1 VRTAARTLAL
11 LACLALSACGG
22 ANGFSPSPSS
32 SQPAT
37 LDLNP
42 SPVDLTSDDP
52 SAVITAQGDVAGV
65 QYTAHADSS
74 CTNATGSLAV
84 AGDGIAQLD
93 VAGSP
98 LLFIAVATGTPPASC
113 TMSVTGSDGSFVTV
127 AMDYSVVTL
136 EDDVMNAAT
145 LRRLA
150 IVRNTVAPAS
160 VTIDSPTDVVM
171 VNLSGFSGLTKSRV
185 SCSGTP
191 SGVGLSIIP
200 SSFTGSGTVAV
211 APYGQGALSGTCTVS
226 FTDATAATQQLTV
239 TLAAAALNKLTV
251 TPSSV
256 QFACAGSSP
265 QTCTTPN
272 VTIAESGATLFK
284 INNRPTLVNSCAN
297 LFNGPLKMST
307 GGGSYAS
314 SVAGPQA
321 TVSFYGLL
329 LTSTLSCKKI
339 VIGDGGA
346 QTVAVHVNASLA
358 SGGTAAT
365 APSCTGSDP
374 LAPAANAPHGM
385 YVWNPYR
392 EGGVEKEIEQY
403 VLGPGT
409 GPPLDAD
416 FCGASIVVV
425 WSDIETSKGSY
436 DWSAID
442 TLIAPYARP
451 GLRVNLLLS
460 DASEECCTNTE
471 TPSWIFSQEGVGQVQ
486 CPGQPPYPNWLDP
499 TFEKDYKAFIDAMIA
514 HFSSGGGDQ
523 YTSSIGYM
531 RFGIGA
537 GVEAYPGHLEGATT
551 SPQPCLDA
559 WKAATPAFS
568 YTAWLNYTLGIVHNL
583 AQQTSD
589 KQLMVSLNYVSMYD
603 SSNPND
609 AYSYADAVADVAAP
623 LGVAMGVQNLGI
635 SFDGVPVAGAN
646 VAPTACDQAA
656 QSEDIYWCQVYM
668 RHDGVVPFEFQP
680 IVSPISP
687 GGYDITIA
695 HIFQYGMINNAQIFE
710 IYPQDWVFKDDPA
723 EYPSFT
729 AATQAQY
736 QAAFSATSL
745 VLGRN
750 H

>member
-1 VRTAARTLAL
+1 ME
-11 LACLALSACGG
+11 
-22 ANGFSPSPSS
+22 
-32 SQPAT
+32 
-37 LDLNP
+37 LNP
-42 SPVDLTSDDP
+42 SPLELSSDTP
-52 SAVITAQGDVAGV
+52 AAVVTAQGDVAGV
-65 QYTAHADSS
+65 QYTPLADPS
-74 CTNATGSLAV
+74 CANATGGIAV
-84 AGDGIAQLD
+84 AGDGVAQLD
-93 VAGSP
+93 VAGAP
-98 LLFIAVATGTPPASC
+98 LMFIAVATGTPPSSC
-113 TMSVTGSDGSFVTV
+113 TMTVIGTNGSRTTV
-127 AMDYSVVTL
+127 EMDYSTVTL
-136 EDDVMNAAT
+136 TTDIMNKAT
-145 LRRLA
+145 MRSLA
-150 IVRNTVAPAS
+150 IAAGTFAPSS

-171 VNLSGFSGLTKSRV
+171 VNASGFSGLTKSHV

-191 SGVGLSIIP
+191 TGVGVSIIP
-200 SSFTGSGTVAV
+200 SSFTGSQTVAV
-211 APYGQGALSGTCTVS
+211 APYGQGALSGTCTVA
-226 FTDATAATQQLTV
+226 FTDSASVTTKLTV

-256 QFACAGSSP
+256 KFTCAGSSP

-272 VTIAESGATLFK
+272 VTIAETGATQFK

-297 LFNGPLKMST
+297 LFNGPLKMTT
-307 GGGSYAS
+307 GDGSYAS

-321 TVSFYGLL
+321 TALFYGLL
-329 LTSTLSCKKI
+329 LTPTLSCKKI

-346 QTVAVHVNASLA
+346 QTVAVHVDAQLA

-365 APSCTGSDP
+365 APSCTGSAP
-374 LAPAANAPHGM
+374 LAPAANAPHGI

-392 EGGVEKEIEQY
+392 EGGVEKQIEQY

-409 GPPLDAD
+409 GPPLDPD

-425 WSDIETSKGSY
+425 WSDVETSKGGTPA
-436 DWSAID
+436 WSVID
-442 TLIAPYARP
+442 SLIAPYARP

-471 TPSWIFSQEGVGQVQ
+471 TPTWIFTQEGVTQVM

-514 HFSSGGGDQ
+514 HYSSGGGDQ
-523 YTSSIGYM
+523 YASSIGYM

-551 SPQPCLDA
+551 TPQPCLDA
-559 WKAATPAFS
+559 WKQATPAFS
-568 YTAWLNYTLGIVHNL
+568 YSAWLQYTLGIVHNL
-583 AQQTSD
+583 AQQTTD
-589 KQLMVSLNYVSMYD
+589 KQLMISLNYVSMYD
-603 SSNPND
+603 ASNPND

-623 LGVAMGVQNLGI
+623 LGIAMGVQNLGI
-635 SFDGVPVAGAN
+635 SFNGVPVAGAN
-646 VAPTACDQAA
+646 VAPTACNQMA

-668 RHDGVVPFEFQP
+668 RHNGVVPFEFQP

-695 HIFQYGMINNAQIFE
+695 HIFQYGMVNNAQIFE

-729 AATQAQY
+729 AATQAEY
-736 QAAFSATSL
+736 NAAFSATSL

>member
-1 VRTAARTLAL
+1 M
-11 LACLALSACGG
+11 
-22 ANGFSPSPSS
+22 
-32 SQPAT
+32 
-37 LDLNP
+37 
-42 SPVDLTSDDP
+42 
-52 SAVITAQGDVAGV
+52 AGV
-65 QYTAHADSS
+65 QYTPHADPS
-74 CTNATGSLAV
+74 CTNATGSIAV
-84 AGDGIAQLD
+84 AGDDVAQLD
-93 VAGSP
+93 IAGSP
-98 LLFIAVATGTPPASC
+98 LLFIAVATGTPPSAC
-113 TMSVTGSDGSFVTV
+113 TMSVTGSDGSAVTV

-136 EDDVMNAAT
+136 STDIANAT
-145 LRRLA
+145 T
-150 IVRNTVAPAS
+150 VRNFAFSRNKVAPPGVAPPS
-160 VTIDSPTDVVM
+160 SITIDSQTDVVD
-171 VNLSGFSGLTKSRV
+171 VSVSGFTGLTKSRV

-191 SGVGLSIIP
+191 RGVGISVIP
-200 SSFTGSGTVAV
+200 SSFTSSGTVTI
-211 APYGQGALSGTCTVS
+211 APYGQGALSGTCTITFIDS
-226 FTDATAATQQLTV
+226 TSATQQLTV
-239 TLAAAALNKLTV
+239 MLAAAALNKLTV

-256 QFACAGSSP
+256 QFTCAGSSP
-265 QTCTTPN
+265 QTCTTAN

-297 LFNGPLKMST
+297 LFNGPLKMAT
-307 GGGSYAS
+307 GNGSYAS

-321 TVSFYGLL
+321 SVSFYGLL

-346 QTVAVHVNASLA
+346 QTVAVRVNAPLA

-374 LAPAANAPHGM
+374 LAPVASGPHGI

-392 EGGVEKEIEQY
+392 EGDVEKQIEQY

-409 GPPLDAD
+409 GTPLDPD

-425 WSDIETSKGSY
+425 WSDVETSKGTY
-436 DWSAID
+436 EWPAID
-442 TLIAPYARP
+442 TLIKPYARP

-471 TPSWIFSQEGVGQVQ
+471 TPTWIFSQEGVGQVQ
-486 CPGQPPYPNWLDP
+486 CPNQPPYPNWLDP
-499 TFEKDYKAFIDAMIA
+499 TFEKDYKAFIDAMVA
-514 HFSSGGGDQ
+514 HYSSGGGDP
-523 YTSSIGYM
+523 YASSIGYM

-537 GVEAYPGHLEGATT
+537 GVEAYPGHLEGANTN
-551 SPQPCLDA
+551 PHPCLTA
-559 WKAATPAFS
+559 WKNATPAFS
-568 YTAWLNYTLGIVHNL
+568 YSAWLTYTLGIVHNL
-583 AQQTSD
+583 AQQTTD
-589 KQLMVSLNYVSMYD
+589 KQLMISLNYVSQYD

-623 LGVAMGVQNLGI
+623 LGIAMGAQNLGI
-635 SFDGVPVAGAN
+635 SFDGTPVAGAN
-646 VAPTACDQAA
+646 VAPTACDQMA

-695 HIFQYGMINNAQIFE
+695 HIFQYGMDNNAQIFE
-710 IYPQDWVFKDDPA
+710 IYPQDWVFKDDPS

-729 AATQAQY
+729 AATPAEY
-736 QAAFSATSL
+736 SAAFSATSL
-745 VLGRN
+745 ILGRN